1 MSFFSLIFQVEL
13 QNNIVDTKNIF
24 LWVGFTFYLKGVHFV
39 PHRQYHSTLWNCFK
53 RAFSLCLSPSF
64 LIDISSHYRQ
74 FKKNLSC
81 RATTKTSLSSTLR
94 SETNAK
100 TSGRSALSTT
110 DSSGPILFILF
121 TPGPTFYRNTIFIL
135 WTRTLWI
142 FIRSGRFQ
150 FYSEQQNMSRC
161 RLFLFNFGIRHEI
174 TKRENCWQAVLEYF
188 LGGFETFAL
197 LKIWIHHR
205 WKYLILTNLKS
216 CNMSLKSQNW
226 KREIQFKIHR
236 NTVWTSLGARTRRI
250 QWTEKS
256 QE

>member
-1 MSFFSLIFQVEL
+1 MYIS
-13 QNNIVDTKNIF
+13 QNI
-24 LWVGFTFYLKGVHFV
+24 V

-53 RAFSLCLSPSF
+53 RAFSLCLSPSLPKISHLIIVNLKTPF
-64 LIDISSHYRQ
+64 LQGYYKDIVEFYFEERNQ
-74 FKKNLSC
+74 CKNFWKKCVEHHGFFRSNIVHIVHTRLHFLSQ
-81 RATTKTSLSSTLR
+81 SY
-94 SETNAK
+94 
-100 TSGRSALSTT
+100 
-110 DSSGPILFILF
+110 FHF
-121 TPGPTFYRNTIFIL
+121 
-135 WTRTLWI
+135 TRTLWI

-174 TKRENCWQAVLEYF
+174 AKRENCWQAVLEYF

-216 CNMSLKSQNW
+216 CNVSLKSQNW
-226 KREIQFKIHR
+226 KREIQFEIHR
-236 NTVWTSLGARTRRI
+236 NTVWTSLGARTRQI